1 MTAAAI
7 IASAGAE
14 SCHPWPRH
22 ILTPTDWAA
31 MAAFL
36 VADPSLALVGLWAD
50 TTHVHAL
57 FLTEAEDLP
66 LLASVPVEAGAYTAL
81 SPARPGAAWF
91 ERLIHD
97 LWGHAAT
104 GGMDARPWLDHGL
117 WPHSAPLSPRPVP
130 PPAMAEPPDFLPPTE
145 DGLFQ
150 LPIGPIIGCIDDAWH
165 LRLTLRG
172 ETVERAEARLG
183 YTHKGTLALMR
194 GKPPRTAARFVAR
207 LGAEATVAHS
217 LAFALATEAA
227 LAVAA
232 PPRAATLR
240 RMMGELERITVHL
253 GDLAL
258 LGDAA
263 GAPGV
268 AATCGEQRELLARE
282 LEIAFG
288 HRLMMDCV
296 VPGGVAAD
304 VGPEGMRAVRR
315 GVGRVVTALPGLRR
329 LLESSACLT
338 RLVGLGRVD
347 RQMVHA
353 FAAGGVAGRASGRRF
368 DARQLRDERSVTAP
382 IDTTG
387 DAAARCR
394 LQLVEIESSLR
405 LLGRLL
411 DTLPDGGTSVALPM
425 LSGEG
430 IGCAESARGDVW
442 HWLRLDHGQIA
453 AAFPRDPGWALW
465 PLAEWAM
472 QGAALED
479 VPAIQRSFGLTASG
493 ADL

>member
-1 MTAAAI
+1 
-7 IASAGAE
+7 
-14 SCHPWPRH
+14 
-22 ILTPTDWAA
+22 
-31 MAAFL
+31 MAASL
-36 VADPSLALVGLWAD
+36 AADPSLSLVGLWAD
-50 TTHVHAL
+50 TTQVHAL
-57 FLTEAEDLP
+57 FLVEEEDTP
-66 LLASVPVEAGAYTAL
+66 LLASVPLEAGAYVAL

-97 LWGHAAT
+97 LWGHTAT
-104 GGMDARPWLDHGL
+104 GGMDSRPWLDHGL
-117 WPHSAPLSPRPVP
+117 WPHSAPLSPRPGA
-130 PPAMAEPPDFLPPTE
+130 PPATAEPPEFLPPVE

-150 LPIGPIIGCIDDAWH
+150 LPIGPVMGRIDDAWH

-217 LAFALATEAA
+217 LAFAHATEAA
-227 LAVAA
+227 LAVSA
-232 PPRAATLR
+232 PPRAAVLR
-240 RMMGELERITVHL
+240 RMMLELERITVHL
-253 GDLAL
+253 GDLGQV
-258 LGDAA
+258 GDAV
-263 GAPGV
+263 GAAGV
-268 AATCGEQRELLARE
+268 AAACGEQRERVARE
-282 LEIAFG
+282 LEVAFG

-296 VPGGVAAD
+296 VPGGIAAD

-315 GVGRVVTALPGLRR
+315 GLGQLAKALPPLRR
-329 LLESSACLT
+329 LLETSACLS
-338 RLVGLGRVD
+338 RLAGLGVVD
-347 RQMVHA
+347 RNIVHA

-368 DARQLRDERSVTAP
+368 DARQLRDERSVTEPTDA
-382 IDTTG
+382 TG
-387 DAAARCR
+387 DAAARSR
-394 LQLVEIESSLR
+394 LQVVEIEASLR

-411 DTLPDGGTSVALPM
+411 DTLPEGETSVALPM

-430 IGCAESARGDVW
+430 IACAEAARGDVW

-465 PLAEWAM
+465 PLAERAM
-472 QGAALED
+472 RGAALED
-479 VPAIQRSFGLTASG
+479 IPAIQRSFGLTASG